1 MLYCKNL
8 SVFMKELKNYIQ
20 EKLEIKTLSENQQKI
35 AKWLKKHKISL
46 SYIEFTDND
55 EVMLKEKR
63 TTAGE
68 FHFVFLP
75 GEKQLPDFIK
85 FKRNDDWIASI
96 TVEGPSLETLK
107 GLPLGKNHYRGQCI
121 TIKNCFS
128 LKDFDYE
135 IPDDI
140 ERIAI
145 HIENCPELES
155 FSGIKN
161 SKLKRTGVLELKNLP
176 KLKNIDFGNVKISQI
191 YSKFIN
197 LPNLT
202 LKGFPVIDDDENHT
216 RLEFVDC
223 KSITSLKELKNKTDI
238 KKIQVIK
245 LSGCSNISEIG
256 FDLNDTRFDAGYFD
270 GTKINAEEV
279 FNSISEEIR
288 EKRKLVLRGTMITW
302 TF

>member
-1 MLYCKNL
+1 
-8 SVFMKELKNYIQ
+8 MKELKNFIQ
-20 EKLEIKTLSENQQKI
+20 EKLEIKSLSENQQKI

-75 GEKQLPDFIK
+75 GEKELPDFIK
-85 FKRNDDWIASI
+85 FKRNDDWIYNI

-107 GLPLGKNHYRGQCI
+107 GLPLGKKNERGQGVE
-121 TIKNCFS
+121 IKNCFS

-140 ERIAI
+140 DKLSI
-145 HIENCPELES
+145 HIDNCPELES

-176 KLKNIDFGNVKISQI
+176 KLKNLDFGKVKISQE
-191 YSKFIN
+191 YSKFVN

-202 LKGFPVIDDDENHT
+202 LKDFPVIDSDDDT
-216 RLEFVDC
+216 TKIEFIDC

-238 KKIQVIK
+238 KKIRLIK
-245 LSGCSNISEIG
+245 LSGCSNISELG
-256 FDLNDTRFDAGYFD
+256 FDLNGTTRFDGAYFD

>member
-1 MLYCKNL
+1 
-8 SVFMKELKNYIQ
+8 MKELKNYIQ

-75 GEKQLPDFIK
+75 GEKELPDFIK

-107 GLPLGKNHYRGQCI
+107 GLPLGKNNKRGQGVK
-121 TIKNCFS
+121 IKNCFS

-140 ERIAI
+140 EKLAI

-176 KLKNIDFGNVKISQI
+176 KLKNLDFGKVKISQE
-191 YSKFIN
+191 YSKFVN

-202 LKGFPVIDDDENHT
+202 LNDFPVIDSDDDT
-216 RLEFVDC
+216 TKIEFIDC
-223 KSITSLKELKNKTDI
+223 KSITSLKVLKNKTDI
-238 KKIQVIK
+238 KKIRLIK
-245 LSGCSNISEIG
+245 LSGCSNISELG
-256 FDLNDTRFDAGYFD
+256 FDLNGTTRFDGAYFD

-302 TF
+302 SI